1 MRGRKVLIS
10 FLALTL
16 SCSGPGGNGN
26 GGDPLFS
33 DLGVGFGDR
42 FFWDFYGKDGSVIW
56 MSVHDLLLDENID
69 TNYADI
75 DRFDPVA
82 FKNLQGYLRNSR
94 FLVFWLT
101 KGWRESWFDIDQ
113 LNVLMSAGYVPVFMY
128 WYFGDSLD
136 GVPSDTEVEEFMAD
150 VDRVILFL
158 RKLKG
163 RKILIFEPEFNVPG
177 IVDDPVA
184 GEEFAGIMETAVKKV
199 RSEVPDVLI
208 SLCMMDSG
216 SRDLNETNPSCGF
229 ENCALG
235 DIGSWIK
242 ADNVY
247 SHLITSLDFICFQQM
262 VSQLSR
268 DPSDPSKVKIYT
280 DEEIG
285 IDLLPERILNLTEF
299 LRDLYGKPVLLGYI
313 AVASGTWTNGEF
325 DPRGWDTK
333 VVQTFRRLREIRPL
347 LKEAGM
353 FGYIPMMIFDHPQH
367 DEGGYHFFLRNEHH
381 LGIVRTSAE
390 EEVDLHLYGD
400 IEPKGSVLDE
410 IYR

>member
-1 MRGRKVLIS
+1 M
-10 FLALTL
+10 
-16 SCSGPGGNGN
+16 
-26 GGDPLFS
+26 
-33 DLGVGFGDR
+33 
-42 FFWDFYGKDGSVIW
+42 
-56 MSVHDLLLDENID
+56 
-69 TNYADI
+69 
-75 DRFDPVA
+75 
-82 FKNLQGYLRNSR
+82 
-94 FLVFWLT
+94 
-101 KGWRESWFDIDQ
+101 
-113 LNVLMSAGYVPVFMY
+113 
-128 WYFGDSLD
+128 
-136 GVPSDTEVEEFMAD
+136 
-150 VDRVILFL
+150 
-158 RKLKG
+158 
-163 RKILIFEPEFNVPG
+163 
-177 IVDDPVA
+177 DDPVA

-313 AVASGTWTNGEF
+313 AVASGTWNNGEF

-333 VVQTFRRLREIRPL
+333 VVRTFRRLREMRPL